1 MTGTIELSE
10 TGGCNPTMGRILPSI
25 LFVVVHLILFQIT
38 TVAQN
43 NNPYHLPI
51 VSDTAVYHAQCRADS
66 NNLLVDL
73 ASYIPGIQ
81 LDIRYATFE
90 NFTGQVIYPEAKAF
104 ARLPVA
110 NALKRAQADLNDKGV
125 GLKIFD
131 AYRPYSAT
139 LLLWTIMEDT
149 LYVAAPWVG
158 SRHNRGCA
166 VDITVIDTVSGN
178 ELEMPTA
185 FDDFTPAASPTYSAL
200 PQAILEN
207 RNSLI
212 EVMSR
217 YGFRVL
223 DTEWWHFDF
232 EGWEK
237 YPLMDIPFSELEE

>member
-1 MTGTIELSE
+1 MTDKPEFSE
-10 TGGCNPTMGRILPSI
+10 VRCRHLTAGRIHSTI
-25 LFVVVHLILFQIT
+25 LFTVVLWLLFPFT
-38 TVAQN
+38 TLTQT

-51 VSDTAVYHAQCRADS
+51 VNDTAVYHAQCRADS

-73 ASYIPGIQ
+73 TTYIPGIQ
-81 LDIRYATFE
+81 LDIRYATCE
-90 NFTGQVIYPEAKAF
+90 NFTGEIIYPEAKAF

-110 NALKRAQADLNDKGV
+110 KALKRVQADLNEKGV

-139 LLLWTIMEDT
+139 LRFWDIFADT

-166 VDITVIDTVSGN
+166 VDVSVIDTVSGN

-185 FDDFTPAASPTYSAL
+185 YDDFTPAASPSYTVL
-200 PQAILEN
+200 PASILEN

-212 EVMSR
+212 EIMSR

-223 DTEWWHFDF
+223 ESEWWHFDF

-237 YPLMDIPFSELEE
+237 YPLMDIPFSELQD